1 MNNHRNLFPG
11 AAATAFVVAVVLL
24 LSGCSAKRGW
34 FGRSSQEPPPASI
47 SEEGLAGKPS
57 IEQFEETGTVA
68 AGGTFQDIHFAFDSD
83 RLDAGAMEAVRVNAG
98 LLQADPTSRVEIEGH
113 CDERGS
119 SEYNL
124 ALGSR
129 RARAV
134 RDALVGMGI
143 SADRLTTVSYG
154 EELPLCK
161 EATESCWA
169 QNRRAHLVEVSQ

>member
-1 MNNHRNLFPG
+1 M
-11 AAATAFVVAVVLL
+11 ACAVAVALAAG
-24 LSGCSAKRGW
+24 GCAARKGGW
-34 FGRSSQEPPPASI
+34 FGRSSEEPPPPAPI

-57 IEQFEETGTVA
+57 IEQFEQTGTVRP
-68 AGGTFQDIHFAFDSD
+68 GGTFEDVHFAFDSAQ
-83 RLDAGAMEAVRVNAG
+83 LDEAAMEVVRRNAE
-98 LLQADPTSRVEIEGH
+98 LLRANPTSKVEIEGH
-113 CDERGS
+113 CDERGT

-134 RDALVGMGI
+134 RDALVGLGI

-161 EATESCWA
+161 ESTEECWA
-169 QNRRAHLVEVSQ
+169 QNRRAHLVEVSR